1 MKRRLVIRCIRASSP
16 DGGRKEKKLSDCTH
30 GGRDAYA
37 APKFAEDYETEV
49 GGGRVLYVPRRPK
62 WTVTSIDM
70 SDYVRKGDMDSL
82 RDIYVHGARFTR
94 VPERDWDEGT
104 VE

>member
-1 MKRRLVIRCIRASSP
+1 MSLEAFITHFV
-16 DGGRKEKKLSDCTH
+16 CTL
-30 GGRDAYA
+30 
-37 APKFAEDYETEV
+37 V

-70 SDYVRKGDMDSL
+70 SDYIDKRDMPSL
-82 RDIYVHGARFTR
+82 REIDAHGVRFMR
-94 VPERDWDEGT
+94 AGERDWDGEV